1 MIIFFRKFTLIIY
14 SKHVIILQYYV
25 YININKQQGEKNMFP
40 EQSILRIP
48 GPTPLP
54 PSVLSALQRPMI
66 GHRGEEIT
74 ALIASIQQRLK
85 PLFGTKEDVLL
96 IAGTGTSALEASVV
110 NAVSAGDEVLVLVT
124 GSFGDRFAK
133 ICREF
138 GMIVRTVDVTWGE
151 AVHPE
156 DVVQALKTYPNIRAV
171 FMTHCET
178 STGVLNPVESLS
190 KTIREQTDALIIV
203 DGVSSVGG
211 TPTYMDDWGVDIYVS
226 GSQKALM
233 APAGLACVA
242 VSERAWETI
251 ENNDTPRFYFDF
263 LAYRKAI
270 QNNYTPFTAA
280 ISLLYAL
287 DASLALIDKEGVNE
301 VYRRH
306 EILRNMTRS
315 AAEELNL
322 PLFSE
327 EEFGAYTVT
336 TIQPRDVD
344 ADELRAFM
352 HKNFGLQLAGGQQ
365 HMAGKLIRIG
375 HMGFCTP
382 ADILQVVSIL
392 EIGLEALGKSNTKGS
407 GVAAAQSVFLRQE
420 LKI

>member
-1 MIIFFRKFTLIIY
+1 
-14 SKHVIILQYYV
+14 
-25 YININKQQGEKNMFP
+25 MFP

-74 ALIASIQQRLK
+74 ALVESIQQRLK
-85 PLFGTKEDVLL
+85 PLFGTNEDVLL

-110 NAVSAGDEVLVLVT
+110 NTVSAGDEVLVLVT

-156 DVVQALKTYPNIRAV
+156 DVVQALKTYPHIKAV

-306 EILRNMTRS
+306 ELLRNMTRS
-315 AAEELNL
+315 AAEALNL

-344 ADELRAFM
+344 ADELRAFT

-382 ADILQVVSIL
+382 ADTLQVVSIL
-392 EIGLEALGKSNTKGS
+392 EIGLEALGKSNPKGS

-420 LKI
+420 LNI

>member
-1 MIIFFRKFTLIIY
+1 MIILFRKFTLIIY

-25 YININKQQGEKNMFP
+25 YKNTNKQQGEKNMFP

-74 ALIASIQQRLK
+74 ALVESIQQRLK
-85 PLFGTKEDVLL
+85 PLFGTNEDVLL

-110 NAVSAGDEVLVLVT
+110 NTVSAGDEVLVLVT

-151 AVHPE
+151 AVHPQ

-251 ENNDTPRFYFDF
+251 ENNTSPRF
-263 LAYRKAI
+263 
-270 QNNYTPFTAA
+270 
-280 ISLLYAL
+280 
-287 DASLALIDKEGVNE
+287 
-301 VYRRH
+301 
-306 EILRNMTRS
+306 
-315 AAEELNL
+315 
-322 PLFSE
+322 
-327 EEFGAYTVT
+327 
-336 TIQPRDVD
+336 
-344 ADELRAFM
+344 
-352 HKNFGLQLAGGQQ
+352 
-365 HMAGKLIRIG
+365 
-375 HMGFCTP
+375 
-382 ADILQVVSIL
+382 
-392 EIGLEALGKSNTKGS
+392 
-407 GVAAAQSVFLRQE
+407 
-420 LKI
+420 

>member
-1 MIIFFRKFTLIIY
+1 
-14 SKHVIILQYYV
+14 
-25 YININKQQGEKNMFP
+25 
-40 EQSILRIP
+40 
-48 GPTPLP
+48 
-54 PSVLSALQRPMI
+54 
-66 GHRGEEIT
+66 
-74 ALIASIQQRLK
+74 
-85 PLFGTKEDVLL
+85 
-96 IAGTGTSALEASVV
+96 
-110 NAVSAGDEVLVLVT
+110 DEVLVLVT

-156 DVVQALKTYPNIRAV
+156 DVVQALKTYPHIKAV

-251 ENNDTPRFYFDF
+251 ENNTSPRFYFDF

-270 QNNYTPFTAA
+270 QNNHTPFTAA

-287 DASLALIDKEGVNE
+287 DDSLTLIDKEGVNE

-306 EILRNMTRS
+306 ELLRNMMRS
-315 AAEELNL
+315 AAEALNL

-344 ADELRAFM
+344 ADELRAFT

-365 HMAGKLIRIG
+365 HMPGKLIRIG

-382 ADILQVVSIL
+382 ADTLQVVSIL
-392 EIGLEALGKSNTKGS
+392 EIGLEALGKSNPKGS

-420 LKI
+420 LNI